1 MKIAVEPVASAT
13 ESFVI
18 ELRPIR
24 GEEYKSPDILA
35 GVLAADRQCMNL
47 DLWVVDFPDSDSQ

>member
-1 MKIAVEPVASAT
+1 MVEPVASAT

-24 GEEYKSPDILA
+24 SEEYKSPDILA
-35 GVLAADRQCMNL
+35 DVLAADHQCMNL